1 MKTLVLIFASIVS
14 LNLSASDVTIK
25 SAELINARGSE
36 GRLKILY
43 AGTLNDNPRI
53 VIKDKLLNISI
64 PNSGLAGKI
73 AKKVNGSTLSATM
86 SGEETVSINVALP
99 YSLQGRE
106 SDVAIT
112 LKDGVIDVH
121 YPRIETAKKSV
132 TAENSRSPSIVDKA
146 IVLESPE
153 AVVAADKLDESYL
166 STLAKNQENLAM
178 AQHPKVEKEATKTA
192 QVDTDRVNLAQA
204 GIVKTPVNT
213 QSTGEQ
219 ATTNTQ
225 SKFSVAGYIGKFVAF
240 MAIMIAGFY
249 GVLTLFKKGII
260 KKGKLGFLNSTKLVE
275 VLSTTHIAPK
285 KSLIMIKAHKQV
297 FLISNTEAGMTLVS
311 EIKDVAGLIKTG
323 EEEVT
328 GSNFDT
334 NLYSANKADKSFRL
348 KEESTVGKYSD
359 LQDDDYEM
367 NSLDDMLNDT
377 VPTKSENKKNNTR
390 SNNVANTYGQ
400 TNASSAIE
408 KSPVQDQ
415 VRFSDQIKNKVKG
428 LKQL

>member
-1 MKTLVLIFASIVS
+1 MKTLALLLISLASF
-14 LNLSASDVTIK
+14 NLSAADVTIK
-25 SAELINARGSE
+25 GAELVNARGSE
-36 GRLKILY
+36 ARLKILHV
-43 AGTLNDNPRI
+43 GTLNDNPRI
-53 VIKDKLLNISI
+53 TIKDKMLNISI
-64 PNSGLAGKI
+64 PNSGLSGKI
-73 AKKVNGSTLSATM
+73 NKKVNGSSVSATM
-86 SGEETVSINVALP
+86 SGEETVSVNVALP

-106 SDVAIT
+106 SDVTIT
-112 LKDGVIDVH
+112 LKEGVIDVH
-121 YPRIETAKKSV
+121 YPRIEVAKKAAVS
-132 TAENSRSPSIVDKA
+132 ENSRSPSITDKA
-146 IVLESPE
+146 IVLETPE
-153 AVVAADKLDESYL
+153 AVAAADKLDENYL
-166 STLAKNQENLAM
+166 STLSKNQEKLAEEK
-178 AQHPKVEKEATKTA
+178 HPKAEKEANKTS
-192 QVDTDRVNLAQA
+192 QLDTDRVNLAQS
-204 GIVKTPVNT
+204 GIAKTGTTSQTN
-213 QSTGEQ
+213 GEQ
-219 ATTNTQ
+219 AETKTQ

-334 NLYSANKADKSFRL
+334 NLYSANKTDKSFRL

-367 NSLDDMLNDT
+367 NSLDDMLNDS
-377 VPTKSENKKNNTR
+377 VPAKSENKR
-390 SNNVANTYGQ
+390 SNNVANVYGQ
-400 TNASSAIE
+400 TNASKAIE
-408 KSPVQDQ
+408 KAPVQDQ